1 MNDSTPAKQLDLFER
16 HLTLWVFLCMGLGIG
31 LGTAF
36 PAFTRHIGQ
45 LEFGTDS
52 HVNVPIAI
60 LIWLMIFP
68 MMLKIDFGGL
78 RGVFAKPR
86 GLAVTLFVNWLV
98 KPFRMA
104 LLGWLLV
111 TELFAKTLGWIDPE
125 TAKNQVAG
133 LIILAAAPCTAMVFV
148 WSYLTDGDPAY
159 TLVQVAVN
167 DLIMLVAFAPIVHP
181 RRSMVF
187 S

>member
-1 MNDSTPAKQLDLFER
+1 MKDSTPVKRLDLFER

-36 PAFTRHIGQ
+36 PALTRHIGQ

-78 RGVFAKPR
+78 RGVFVKPR
-86 GLAVTLFVNWLV
+86 GLAVTLLVNWLV
-98 KPFRMA
+98 KPFSMA
-104 LLGWLLV
+104 LLG
-111 TELFAKTLGWIDPE
+111 
-125 TAKNQVAG
+125 
-133 LIILAAAPCTAMVFV
+133 
-148 WSYLTDGDPAY
+148 
-159 TLVQVAVN
+159 
-167 DLIMLVAFAPIVHP
+167 
-181 RRSMVF
+181 
-187 S
+187 